1 MRLTDQA
8 PELRATLLRM
18 LADPADAA
26 IPDAALR
33 LAITDLRPKL
43 LLKLASWQM
52 WVSPTPENRRR
63 FLRLRRIGTGRNYRL
78 SVLPKVTAARTVEFG
93 DGLSLRFIEDHPAAE
108 QFMRF
113 VMPKGTVHEPALVEH
128 LRRSVRPGDVIV
140 DVGAHVGYVA
150 CVAAALG
157 ATVFAVEMQP
167 TLIPMIQLNAALND
181 LWRIHPLCAA
191 VGDRSGLVPI
201 MRASPTP
208 GSQASI
214 APWERNDFP
223 LASLNHDW
231 VPCLTLDGLFERM
244 PAPSLVKIDIE
255 GAEGLALAGAR
266 TVIASGETR
275 FLVEIHAHRIADYGS
290 TLADI
295 LAPFDAERWTL
306 SLLGPDGP
314 VPLSHAD
321 FLDPAGPIAAHAHN
335 APVLFEP
342 RRR

>member
-1 MRLTDQA
+1 
-8 PELRATLLRM
+8 M
-18 LADPADAA
+18 LVDPVDAA

-33 LAITDLRPKL
+33 RAITDLRPKL

-52 WVSPTPENRRR
+52 WVSPTPTNRRR

-78 SVLPKVTAARTVEFG
+78 SVLPKAGVARTVEFG

-113 VMPKGTVHEPALVEH
+113 VMPKATVHEPALVAY
-128 LRRSVRPGDVIV
+128 LRQSVRLGDVVV

-181 LWRIHPLCAA
+181 LWTIHPLCAA
-191 VGDRSGLVPI
+191 VGDRGGLVPT

-214 APWERNDFP
+214 APWERADFP
-223 LASLNHDW
+223 LASVNHDW

-255 GAEGLALAGAR
+255 GAEGLAPVGAR
-266 TVIASGETR
+266 AMIAGGETR
-275 FLVEIHAHRIADYGS
+275 FLVEVHVHRIADYGG

-295 LAPFDAERWTL
+295 LALFERDRWML

-314 VPLSHAD
+314 VPLSREA
-321 FLDPAGPIAAHAHN
+321 FLDPVGPVAAHDHN
-335 APVLFEP
+335 AAVLFEP
-342 RRR
+342 RRL

>member
-33 LAITDLRPKL
+33 QAITDLRPKL

-52 WVSPTPENRRR
+52 WVSPTPETRRR

-78 SVLPKVTAARTVEFG
+78 SVLPKVAAARTVEFG
-93 DGLSLRFIEDHPAAE
+93 DGLSLRFVEDHPAAE

-113 VMPKGTVHEPALVEH
+113 VMPKGTVHELALVDH
-128 LRRSVRPGDVIV
+128 LRRSVQPGDVIV
-140 DVGAHVGYVA
+140 DVGAHVGYIA

-157 ATVFAVEMQP
+157 ATVFAVEMQA

-181 LWRIHPLCAA
+181 LWTIHPLCAA
-191 VGDRSGLVPI
+191 VGDRGGLVPA

-214 APWERNDFP
+214 APWERTSFP

-266 TVIASGETR
+266 TMIAGGETR
-275 FLVEIHAHRIADYGS
+275 FLVEIHAHRLADYGS

-295 LAPFDAERWTL
+295 LAPFESDHWTL

-314 VPLSHAD
+314 APLSRAD
-321 FLDPAGPIAAHAHN
+321 FLDPAGPIATHAHN

-342 RRR
+342 SRR